1 MNHDSTEPAVGQRH
15 PAERLCSPE
24 RRIEARRRDDV
35 PSDLETPDAM
45 TLAIVAFREAKAC
58 AIAEFESAYLRNL
71 LRRAEGNVSLA
82 ARLAGKERSRF
93 NRLLRK
99 NRIVASEFRPAQS

>member
-1 MNHDSTEPAVGQRH
+1 MV
-15 PAERLCSPE
+15 
-24 RRIEARRRDDV
+24 
-35 PSDLETPDAM
+35 
-45 TLAIVAFREAKAC
+45 LATVAFREAKAC
-58 AIAEFESAYLRNL
+58 AIAEFESAYLRSM

-99 NRIVASEFRPAQS
+99 HRIVAGEFKPVRS